1 MAQNNYFDEVIAGNH
16 QINGQEF
23 GRTRAMARAQA
34 WYKNLAQKNSPLD
47 LSIKGRSTQ
56 KIEPGKMY
64 AFRYDPKTK
73 DKLPYYD
80 VFPLIF
86 PVDMAEGGFYGLNFH
101 YLPTQ
106 LRAKLLNA
114 LYPYQTDGR
123 MDEKTKLD
131 ISYKILKGTERVRAF
146 QPCFKRYLFNHM
158 RSPFLSVYSSEWE
171 TALLLP
177 TQRFHKA
184 SAEKVWQDSIS
195 KINTRPKRRK

>member
-1 MAQNNYFDEVIAGNH
+1 MTPNNYFDEVVRTNG

-23 GRTRAMARAQA
+23 GRTRAFARAKG
-34 WYKNLAQKNSPLD
+34 WYKNLAQKGSSLD
-47 LSIKGRSTQ
+47 LSIKGRAVKNIT
-56 KIEPGKMY
+56 PGTMY

-80 VFPLIF
+80 VFPLVF
-86 PVDMAEGGFYGLNFH
+86 PVEHAEGGFYGLNFH
-101 YLPTQ
+101 YLPTP

-114 LYPYQTDGR
+114 LYPYQTDNK
-123 MDEKTKLD
+123 MDERTKLD
-131 ISYKILKGTERVRAF
+131 ISYKILKGTERLRAF
-146 QPCFKRYLFNHM
+146 QPCFKRYLFSHM
-158 RSPFLSVYSSEWE
+158 RSPFLTVYSSEWE

-195 KINTRPKRRK
+195 KLNQRPKRRK